1 MINIEPKYLEI
12 ILNILQQYPY
22 EFYVFGSRA
31 KGTNQKFSDLDL
43 CVKEYLSRREKATI
57 MQDFDD
63 SKLPITVDLIIW
75 EECSNDFKNLI
86 IKDMIQII

>member
-1 MINIEPKYLEI
+1 MINIEPKYLKI

-22 EFYVFGSRA
+22 EFYVFGSRV

-43 CVKEYLSRREKATI
+43 CVKEHLSRREKAKM